1 MTRLHQFI
9 FCLIFISNTLH
20 TQTPEQQYNSHN
32 KQSAKPKKLS
42 CPKESESFFSR
53 LGRLGKELGIYKD
66 ITSPDISEFDNNNIA
81 ESDSSEFHN
90 DDIAELE
97 MVFESSPEEAQQ
109 IVSYLKNNNAYK
121 KKRGYIV
128 FVGKPGVG
136 KTTMAKAIAYKM
148 SLEGW
153 GCQHFTSSDFIK
165 SNRNQT
171 GMYLKQKLEAAA
183 FSFRPTIVI
192 IDEINGLLENTHSEN
207 HDTDS
212 TSKALWSFLDEQ
224 KNNPQFFLI
233 GTANDISKLPQ
244 ALQNRLMGRII
255 EFPTITSMESR
266 IKSLRGNLIQAGLKF
281 DKEITDAFLE
291 SELKKISDHSSRS
304 IDRLA
309 ESIYFNNQ
317 ANSSLMITKE
327 IITKNILKRI
337 EEEKTMGYNVKK
349 ETDAERQERY
359 HQENKSEQNSYILK
373 QAGVQTAVH
382 IGLNYAL
389 PVIISFITG
398 GRIPPTTPPTVPPFY

>member
-1 MTRLHQFI
+1 LT
-9 FCLIFISNTLH
+9 FISNTLH
-20 TQTPEQQYNSHN
+20 TQTAEEQYNSHN
-32 KQSAKPKKLS
+32 QQILALKKLS
-42 CPKESESFFSR
+42 HSKESKNF
-53 LGRLGKELGIYKD
+53 LKRLGKELAMYKD
-66 ITSPDISEFDNNNIA
+66 IISSNLSDLSEVDNNNIA
-81 ESDSSEFHN
+81 ASDSSEFHN

-97 MVFESSPEEAQQ
+97 MVFESSPEEAQH
-109 IVSYLKNNNAYK
+109 IVSYLKNNNVYK
-121 KKRGYIV
+121 KKRGYV
-128 FVGKPGVG
+128 FFVGKPGVG

-153 GCQHFTSSDFIK
+153 DCQHFTSSDFIK

-171 GMYLKQKLEAAA
+171 AIYLKQKLESAT
-183 FSFRPTIVI
+183 FSHRPTIVI

-224 KNNPQFFLI
+224 KDNPQFFLI

-244 ALQNRLMGRII
+244 ALQNRLLGRII
-255 EFPTITSMESR
+255 EFPEITSMESK
-266 IKSLRGNLIQAGLKF
+266 IKSLRRNLIQAGLKF

-291 SELKKISDHSSRS
+291 SELKKISDHSNRS

-309 ESIYFNNQ
+309 ESIYFNHQ
-317 ANSSLMITKE
+317 ANTSLMLTKE

-337 EEEKTMGYNVKK
+337 QEEKTMGYNVKK
-349 ETDAERQERY
+349 ETDAERQELH
-359 HQENKSEQNSYILK
+359 HQENKSAQNSYILK

-382 IGLNYAL
+382 VGLTYVL
-389 PVIISFITG
+389 PAIISVITG
-398 GRIPPTTPPTVPPFY
+398 GKTPLTVPTL